1 MVKRYHGS
9 FPSFSYEFDSRY
21 PLHSS
26 PFTFLKAWLRLNW
39 HFVRKCKRFHFGGH
53 FGKHEG
59 NSPFVR
65 QKTMAHPSALFD
77 LTGKVACITG
87 ASSGL
92 GRRAAITLAAA
103 GAKVVG
109 VARRR
114 DALDS
119 LVAEVGP
126 NAAAITADIA
136 DRAGIAK
143 LVADISA
150 PFGAPDIV
158 VHAAGVNTREAADD
172 VTDAGWDQTLALN
185 LSAPFFISQA
195 LVPAMKAK
203 GWGRIVN
210 FASLQT
216 TRAFPGGIA
225 YGATKAGIGQL
236 TRAMAEAW
244 SADGITA
251 NAIGPGF
258 FPTELTAAVFDDP
271 DRAARNAAQTCLMRN
286 GTLADMDGPILFL
299 CSDASS
305 YVTGQVLMVDGGFTA
320 K

>member
-1 MVKRYHGS
+1 MNDPR
-9 FPSFSYEFDSRY
+9 E
-21 PLHSS
+21 
-26 PFTFLKAWLRLNW
+26 
-39 HFVRKCKRFHFGGH
+39 
-53 FGKHEG
+53 
-59 NSPFVR
+59 
-65 QKTMAHPSALFD
+65 LFD
-77 LTGKVACITG
+77 LTGKVAVVTG

-92 GRRAAITLAAA
+92 GRRAALALAHA
-103 GAKVVG
+103 DAYVVG
-109 VARRR
+109 LARRQ

-119 LVAEVGP
+119 LAKETGGASVVADVADRS
-126 NAAAITADIA
+126 NIAQLAKDIA
-136 DRAGIAK
+136 E
-143 LVADISA
+143 

-158 VHAAGVNTREAADD
+158 IHAAGVNTREAADD

-185 LSAPFFISQA
+185 LSAPFFLSQA

-216 TRAFPGGIA
+216 TRAFPRGIA

-244 SADGITA
+244 SGHGITA

-258 FPTELTAAVFDDP
+258 FPTELTQAVFDDP
-271 DRAARNAAQTCLMRN
+271 ARADRNAAQTCAGRN
-286 GTLADMDGPILFL
+286 GRLEDIDGPVLFL
-299 CSDASS
+299 CSDASA

>member
-1 MVKRYHGS
+1 MNDPR
-9 FPSFSYEFDSRY
+9 
-21 PLHSS
+21 
-26 PFTFLKAWLRLNW
+26 
-39 HFVRKCKRFHFGGH
+39 
-53 FGKHEG
+53 
-59 NSPFVR
+59 
-65 QKTMAHPSALFD
+65 ALFD
-77 LTGKVACITG
+77 LTGRVACVTG

-92 GRRAAITLAAA
+92 GHRAALALAAA
-103 GAKVVG
+103 GAQVVG

-114 DALDS
+114 DALEDLAAQTGGAS
-119 LVAEVGP
+119 VVADV
-126 NAAAITADIA
+126 A
-136 DRAGIAK
+136 DRAGIAAM
-143 LVADISA
+143 VEAINA

-158 VHAAGVNTREAADD
+158 VHCAGVNTRQAADE
-172 VTDAGWDQTLALN
+172 VTAEEWDQTLALN

-195 LVPAMKAK
+195 MVPAMRAK

-225 YGATKAGIGQL
+225 YGASKAGIGQL

-271 DRAARNAAQTCLMRN
+271 DRAARNAAQTCAGRN
-286 GTLADMDGPILFL
+286 GTVEDMDGPLLFL
-299 CSDASS
+299 CSDASA